1 MAIEKE
7 QKSEFWSEK
16 LLNLEQ
22 QQQKEAFQVRID
34 ELKKL
39 DQSIKFGVQELKE
52 EMETQLSLLNLE
64 QKVQA
69 LDVRDQDKFL
79 VDVEKIESE
88 LAILEDSRR
97 LFVNL
102 KSTISAKNPQLY
114 AQIQQQ
120 FPESSEMANQGRLTS
135 YEAIASIKPQK
146 GENVIANFFAG
157 IVEKLIA

>member
-1 MAIEKE
+1 MEKGR
-7 QKSEFWSEK
+7 KSELWGEK
-16 LLNLEQ
+16 LVDLEQ

-39 DQSIKFGVQELKE
+39 DQSTKSGVQELKK

-69 LDVRDQDKFL
+69 LDGRNQDKFL

-97 LFVNL
+97 LFVSL
-102 KSTISAKNPQLY
+102 KSTISAKNSQLY

-135 YEAIASIKPQK
+135 NEDISSIKHQK
-146 GENVIANFFAG
+146 
-157 IVEKLIA
+157 

>member
-1 MAIEKE
+1 MVLEKE

-39 DQSIKFGVQELKE
+39 DQSTKSGVQELKK

-69 LDVRDQDKFL
+69 LDGRNQDKFL

-102 KSTISAKNPQLY
+102 
-114 AQIQQQ
+114 
-120 FPESSEMANQGRLTS
+120 
-135 YEAIASIKPQK
+135 
-146 GENVIANFFAG
+146 
-157 IVEKLIA
+157 

>member
-7 QKSEFWSEK
+7 QKSEFWPDK
-16 LLNLEQ
+16 LLNSG
-22 QQQKEAFQVRID
+22 QQKQKDVFQSRID

-39 DQSIKFGVQELKE
+39 DQSIKSGAQELKK

-69 LDVRDQDKFL
+69 LDGRNQDEFL
-79 VDVEKIESE
+79 ADVEKIESE

-97 LFVNL
+97 LFINL
-102 KSTISAKNPQLY
+102 KSTISSKNPQLY

-120 FPESSEMANQGRLTS
+120 FPESSEMANQGRLAS

-157 IVEKLIA
+157 IVEKLVA

>member
-1 MAIEKE
+1 M
-7 QKSEFWSEK
+7 
-16 LLNLEQ
+16 LNLEQ

-39 DQSIKFGVQELKE
+39 DQSTKSGVQELKK

-69 LDVRDQDKFL
+69 LDGRNQDKFL

-102 KSTISAKNPQLY
+102 KSTITAKNPQLY

-120 FPESSEMANQGRLTS
+120 FPESSEMANQGRLAS

-157 IVEKLIA
+157 IVEKLVA

>member
-7 QKSEFWSEK
+7 QKSEFWFDK
-16 LLNLEQ
+16 LLNSEQ
-22 QQQKEAFQVRID
+22 QKQKDVFQSRID
-34 ELKKL
+34 ELKK
-39 DQSIKFGVQELKE
+39 

-69 LDVRDQDKFL
+69 LDGRNQDKFL
-79 VDVEKIESE
+79 ADVEKIESE

-120 FPESSEMANQGRLTS
+120 FPKSSEMANQGRLTS

-157 IVEKLIA
+157 IVEKLVA

>member
-39 DQSIKFGVQELKE
+39 DQSTKSGVQELKK

-69 LDVRDQDKFL
+69 LDGRNQDKFL

>member
-1 MAIEKE
+1 MVLEKE

-39 DQSIKFGVQELKE
+39 DQSIKSGVQELKK

-69 LDVRDQDKFL
+69 LDGRNQDKFL
-79 VDVEKIESE
+79 VDVEKLNQS
-88 LAILEDSRR
+88 S
-97 LFVNL
+97 LF
-102 KSTISAKNPQLY
+102 
-114 AQIQQQ
+114 
-120 FPESSEMANQGRLTS
+120 
-135 YEAIASIKPQK
+135 
-146 GENVIANFFAG
+146 
-157 IVEKLIA
+157 

>member
-1 MAIEKE
+1 MVLEKE

-16 LLNLEQ
+16 PLNLEQ

-39 DQSIKFGVQELKE
+39 DQSIKSGVQELKK

-69 LDVRDQDKFL
+69 LDGRNQDKFL

-102 KSTISAKNPQLY
+102 KSTITAKNPQLY

>member
-39 DQSIKFGVQELKE
+39 DQSTKSGAQELKK

-69 LDVRDQDKFL
+69 LDGRNQDKFL

-102 KSTISAKNPQLY
+102 KSTITAKNPQLY

-135 YEAIASIKPQK
+135 YEAIAGIKPQE
-146 GENVIANFFAG
+146 GENVVANFFAG

>member
-1 MAIEKE
+1 M
-7 QKSEFWSEK
+7 
-16 LLNLEQ
+16 LNLEQ

-39 DQSIKFGVQELKE
+39 DQSIKFGVQELKK

>member
-7 QKSEFWSEK
+7 QKPEFWFDK
-16 LLNLEQ
+16 LLNSEQ
-22 QQQKEAFQVRID
+22 QKQKDVFQSRID

-39 DQSIKFGVQELKE
+39 DQSTKSGAQELKK

-69 LDVRDQDKFL
+69 LDGRNQDKFL
-79 VDVEKIESE
+79 ADVEKIESE

-135 YEAIASIKPQK
+135 YQAIASIKPQK

-157 IVEKLIA
+157 IVEKLVA